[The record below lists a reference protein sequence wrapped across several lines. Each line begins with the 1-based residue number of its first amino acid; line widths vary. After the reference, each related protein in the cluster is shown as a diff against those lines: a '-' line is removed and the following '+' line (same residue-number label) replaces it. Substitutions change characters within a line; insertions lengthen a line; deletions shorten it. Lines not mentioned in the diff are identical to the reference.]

1 MALGGIGAVII
12 LLVWGIIATLP
23 KKEDGREEEVR
34 LRSEIKDNFTLKD
47 MLGSVEKEME
57 NRRENRMPGGGN
69 YGMDEPED
77 TVSPES
83 EIQRIREL
91 IRRNEQT
98 LGSGPLSGTEQPAPS
113 AFREKETT
121 DGEEEKPRKTEPEDT
136 VPEETPR
143 RGFNSVRLVRQ
154 DERNVIRAFVHSTQ
168 TVMVGATL
176 KMQLAENCLT
186 DDGQRIRKGTPVFGE
201 VTGIDGERVLVKI
214 TSVNLAGNIL
224 PFEKEVYSEDA
235 MEGIYVPGNAK
246 AETIKEAE
254 AAGVSGTNTSISG
267 GLDKQE
273 YPKDKG
279 DHQDELPDTAEGC
292 KKIEIQIKQERIRT
306 MAKVYV
312 ASSWSNEYQP
322 RIVAF
327 LREREHEVYDFRNP
341 ERKTDFRWSQISGNW
356 EKMETDEY
364 LDALEHPLVEAEFR
378 SDFDAMRRAD
388 ICVLV
393 LPCGASAHSE
403 AGWMKGTGKKVIVYQ
418 NRSQRP
424 ELMYKLFD
432 GIFPTVA
439 DVTRFLKEF
448 DRLNN
453 LKTV

>member
-1 MALGGIGAVII
+1 MTKTERSRIVALGGIGAVII

-98 LGSGPLSGTEQPAPS
+98 LGSGPLSGTEQPTPS
-113 AFREKETT
+113 AFREKEAT
-121 DGEEEKPRKTEPEDT
+121 DGEEEKPGKTEPEDT

-224 PFEKEVYSEDA
+224 PFEKEV
-235 MEGIYVPGNAK
+235 
-246 AETIKEAE
+246 
-254 AAGVSGTNTSISG
+254 
-267 GLDKQE
+267 
-273 YPKDKG
+273 
-279 DHQDELPDTAEGC
+279 
-292 KKIEIQIKQERIRT
+292 
-306 MAKVYV
+306 
-312 ASSWSNEYQP
+312 
-322 RIVAF
+322 
-327 LREREHEVYDFRNP
+327 
-341 ERKTDFRWSQISGNW
+341 
-356 EKMETDEY
+356 
-364 LDALEHPLVEAEFR
+364 
-378 SDFDAMRRAD
+378 
-388 ICVLV
+388 
-393 LPCGASAHSE
+393 
-403 AGWMKGTGKKVIVYQ
+403 
-418 NRSQRP
+418 
-424 ELMYKLFD
+424 
-432 GIFPTVA
+432 
-439 DVTRFLKEF
+439 
-448 DRLNN
+448 
-453 LKTV
+453 

>member
-121 DGEEEKPRKTEPEDT
+121 DGEEEKPGKTEPEDT

-267 GLDKQE
+267 GHGKPDSGGRGEQRHQRDQVGRKQE
-273 YPKDKG
+273 YPQDKG

-292 KKIEIQIKQERIRT
+292 KKNEERKVTETICKVMERIKKNTGKNGTDKRI
-306 MAKVYV
+306 YCG
-312 ASSWSNEYQP
+312 SN
-322 RIVAF
+322 
-327 LREREHEVYDFRNP
+327 
-341 ERKTDFRWSQISGNW
+341 K
-356 EKMETDEY
+356 
-364 LDALEHPLVEAEFR
+364 
-378 SDFDAMRRAD
+378 
-388 ICVLV
+388 
-393 LPCGASAHSE
+393 ASASMDIYDSACHCGLESPGCQKRTE
-403 AGWMKGTGKKVIVYQ
+403 
-418 NRSQRP
+418 
-424 ELMYKLFD
+424 
-432 GIFPTVA
+432 
-439 DVTRFLKEF
+439 
-448 DRLNN
+448 
-453 LKTV
+453 

>member
-23 KKEDGREEEVR
+23 KKEDGREGEVR

-47 MLGSVEKEME
+47 MLRSVEKEME
-57 NRRENRMPGGGN
+57 NRRENPMPGGGN

-91 IRRNEQT
+91 IRHNEQ
-98 LGSGPLSGTEQPAPS
+98 PVPS
-113 AFREKETT
+113 PFREKEAT
-121 DGEEEKPRKTEPEDT
+121 DDEEEKPRKTEPEDT

-267 GLDKQE
+267 GLDMGSQ
-273 YPKDKG
+273 
-279 DHQDELPDTAEGC
+279 
-292 KKIEIQIKQERIRT
+292 
-306 MAKVYV
+306 
-312 ASSWSNEYQP
+312 
-322 RIVAF
+322 IVAGAANS
-327 LREREHEVYDFRNP
+327 VINATKSAASKNI
-341 ERKTDFRWSQISGNW
+341 RKIKVTIKTNYRILL
-356 EKMETDEY
+356 K
-364 LDALEHPLVEAEFR
+364 DA
-378 SDFDAMRRAD
+378 
-388 ICVLV
+388 
-393 LPCGASAHSE
+393 
-403 AGWMKGTGKKVIVYQ
+403 KK
-418 NRSQRP
+418 
-424 ELMYKLFD
+424 
-432 GIFPTVA
+432 
-439 DVTRFLKEF
+439 
-448 DRLNN
+448 
-453 LKTV
+453 

>member
-1 MALGGIGAVII
+1 MTKTERSRIVALGGIGAVII

-23 KKEDGREEEVR
+23 KKEDGREGEVR

-47 MLGSVEKEME
+47 MLRSVEKEME
-57 NRRENRMPGGGN
+57 NRRENPMPGGGN

-91 IRRNEQT
+91 IRHNEQT

-113 AFREKETT
+113 PFREKEAT
-121 DGEEEKPRKTEPEDT
+121 DDEEEKPRKTEPEDT

-168 TVMVGATL
+168 TVKVGATL

-186 DDGQRIRKGTPVFGE
+186 DDGQHIRKGTPVFGE

-267 GLDKQE
+267 GLDMGSQ
-273 YPKDKG
+273 
-279 DHQDELPDTAEGC
+279 
-292 KKIEIQIKQERIRT
+292 
-306 MAKVYV
+306 
-312 ASSWSNEYQP
+312 
-322 RIVAF
+322 IVAGAANS
-327 LREREHEVYDFRNP
+327 VINATKSAASKNI
-341 ERKTDFRWSQISGNW
+341 RKIKVTIKTNYRILL
-356 EKMETDEY
+356 K
-364 LDALEHPLVEAEFR
+364 DA
-378 SDFDAMRRAD
+378 
-388 ICVLV
+388 
-393 LPCGASAHSE
+393 
-403 AGWMKGTGKKVIVYQ
+403 KK
-418 NRSQRP
+418 
-424 ELMYKLFD
+424 
-432 GIFPTVA
+432 
-439 DVTRFLKEF
+439 
-448 DRLNN
+448 
-453 LKTV
+453 

>member
-98 LGSGPLSGTEQPAPS
+98 LGSGPLFGTEQPAPS
-113 AFREKETT
+113 AFREKEMT

-168 TVMVGATL
+168 CNL
-176 KMQLAENCLT
+176 QIFLCLFLEKLNMP
-186 DDGQRIRKGTPVFGE
+186 QNTPV
-201 VTGIDGERVLVKI
+201 T
-214 TSVNLAGNIL
+214 
-224 PFEKEVYSEDA
+224 
-235 MEGIYVPGNAK
+235 K
-246 AETIKEAE
+246 A
-254 AAGVSGTNTSISG
+254 S
-267 GLDKQE
+267 
-273 YPKDKG
+273 
-279 DHQDELPDTAEGC
+279 
-292 KKIEIQIKQERIRT
+292 
-306 MAKVYV
+306 
-312 ASSWSNEYQP
+312 
-322 RIVAF
+322 
-327 LREREHEVYDFRNP
+327 
-341 ERKTDFRWSQISGNW
+341 
-356 EKMETDEY
+356 
-364 LDALEHPLVEAEFR
+364 
-378 SDFDAMRRAD
+378 
-388 ICVLV
+388 
-393 LPCGASAHSE
+393 
-403 AGWMKGTGKKVIVYQ
+403 
-418 NRSQRP
+418 
-424 ELMYKLFD
+424 
-432 GIFPTVA
+432 
-439 DVTRFLKEF
+439 
-448 DRLNN
+448 
-453 LKTV
+453 

>member
-1 MALGGIGAVII
+1 MTKTERSRIVALGGIGAVII

-23 KKEDGREEEVR
+23 KKEDGREGEVR

-47 MLGSVEKEME
+47 MLRSVEKEME
-57 NRRENRMPGGGN
+57 KAMPTDFDMDPVKAAANIENPMPGGGN

-91 IRRNEQT
+91 IRHNEQT
-98 LGSGPLSGTEQPAPS
+98 LGSGPLSGTEQPVPS
-113 AFREKETT
+113 PFREKEAT
-121 DGEEEKPRKTEPEDT
+121 DDEEEKPRKTEPEDT

-267 GLDKQE
+267 GLDMGSQ
-273 YPKDKG
+273 
-279 DHQDELPDTAEGC
+279 
-292 KKIEIQIKQERIRT
+292 
-306 MAKVYV
+306 
-312 ASSWSNEYQP
+312 
-322 RIVAF
+322 IVAGAANS
-327 LREREHEVYDFRNP
+327 VINATKSAASKNI
-341 ERKTDFRWSQISGNW
+341 RKIKVTIKTNYRILL
-356 EKMETDEY
+356 K
-364 LDALEHPLVEAEFR
+364 DA
-378 SDFDAMRRAD
+378 
-388 ICVLV
+388 
-393 LPCGASAHSE
+393 
-403 AGWMKGTGKKVIVYQ
+403 KK
-418 NRSQRP
+418 
-424 ELMYKLFD
+424 
-432 GIFPTVA
+432 
-439 DVTRFLKEF
+439 
-448 DRLNN
+448 
-453 LKTV
+453 

>member
-98 LGSGPLSGTEQPAPS
+98 LGSGPLFGTEQPAPS
-113 AFREKETT
+113 AFREKEMT

-267 GLDKQE
+267 GLDMGSQIVAGGEQRHQRDQVGRKQE

-327 LREREHEVYDFRNP
+327 LRERGHEVYDFRNP
-341 ERKTDFRWSQISGNW
+341 ERKTDFCWSQISGNW

-364 LDALEHPLVEAEFR
+364 LDALEHPLA
-378 SDFDAMRRAD
+378 
-388 ICVLV
+388 
-393 LPCGASAHSE
+393 E
-403 AGWMKGTGKKVIVYQ
+403 AGWMKGSGKKVIVY
-418 NRSQRP
+418 RRPQRP
-424 ELMYKLFD
+424 ELMYNLFD

-439 DVTRFLKEF
+439 DVARFLKEF
-448 DRLNN
+448 DEMNN
-453 LKTV
+453 HAVV

>member
-98 LGSGPLSGTEQPAPS
+98 LGSGPLFGTEQPAPS
-113 AFREKETT
+113 AFREKEMT

-267 GLDKQE
+267 GLDMGSQ
-273 YPKDKG
+273 
-279 DHQDELPDTAEGC
+279 
-292 KKIEIQIKQERIRT
+292 
-306 MAKVYV
+306 
-312 ASSWSNEYQP
+312 
-322 RIVAF
+322 IVADS
-327 LREREHEVYDFRNP
+327 VINATKSAASKNI
-341 ERKTDFRWSQISGNW
+341 RKIKVTIKTNYRILL
-356 EKMETDEY
+356 K
-364 LDALEHPLVEAEFR
+364 DA
-378 SDFDAMRRAD
+378 
-388 ICVLV
+388 
-393 LPCGASAHSE
+393 
-403 AGWMKGTGKKVIVYQ
+403 KK
-418 NRSQRP
+418 
-424 ELMYKLFD
+424 
-432 GIFPTVA
+432 
-439 DVTRFLKEF
+439 
-448 DRLNN
+448 
-453 LKTV
+453 

>member
-1 MALGGIGAVII
+1 MTKTERSRIVALGGIGAVII

-23 KKEDGREEEVR
+23 KKEDGREGEVR

-47 MLGSVEKEME
+47 MLRSVEKEME
-57 NRRENRMPGGGN
+57 NRRENPMPGGGN

-121 DGEEEKPRKTEPEDT
+121 DGEEEKPGKTEPEDT

-235 MEGIYVPGNAK
+235 MEGIVA
-246 AETIKEAE
+246 
-254 AAGVSGTNTSISG
+254 NT
-267 GLDKQE
+267 
-273 YPKDKG
+273 
-279 DHQDELPDTAEGC
+279 
-292 KKIEIQIKQERIRT
+292 
-306 MAKVYV
+306 
-312 ASSWSNEYQP
+312 
-322 RIVAF
+322 
-327 LREREHEVYDFRNP
+327 
-341 ERKTDFRWSQISGNW
+341 
-356 EKMETDEY
+356 
-364 LDALEHPLVEAEFR
+364 
-378 SDFDAMRRAD
+378 
-388 ICVLV
+388 
-393 LPCGASAHSE
+393 
-403 AGWMKGTGKKVIVYQ
+403 
-418 NRSQRP
+418 
-424 ELMYKLFD
+424 
-432 GIFPTVA
+432 
-439 DVTRFLKEF
+439 
-448 DRLNN
+448 
-453 LKTV
+453 

>member
-23 KKEDGREEEVR
+23 KKEDGREGEVR

-47 MLGSVEKEME
+47 MLRSVEKEME
-57 NRRENRMPGGGN
+57 NRRENPMSGGGN
-69 YGMDEPED
+69 YEMDEPED

-91 IRRNEQT
+91 IRHNEQT
-98 LGSGPLSGTEQPAPS
+98 LGSGPLSGTEQPSP
-113 AFREKETT
+113 FREKEAT
-121 DGEEEKPRKTEPEDT
+121 DDEEEKPRKTEPEDT

-201 VTGIDGERVLVKI
+201 VAGIDGERVLVKI

-267 GLDKQE
+267 GLDMGSQ
-273 YPKDKG
+273 
-279 DHQDELPDTAEGC
+279 
-292 KKIEIQIKQERIRT
+292 
-306 MAKVYV
+306 
-312 ASSWSNEYQP
+312 
-322 RIVAF
+322 IVAGAANS
-327 LREREHEVYDFRNP
+327 VINATKSAASKNI
-341 ERKTDFRWSQISGNW
+341 RKIKVTIKTNYRILL
-356 EKMETDEY
+356 K
-364 LDALEHPLVEAEFR
+364 DA
-378 SDFDAMRRAD
+378 
-388 ICVLV
+388 
-393 LPCGASAHSE
+393 
-403 AGWMKGTGKKVIVYQ
+403 KK
-418 NRSQRP
+418 
-424 ELMYKLFD
+424 
-432 GIFPTVA
+432 
-439 DVTRFLKEF
+439 
-448 DRLNN
+448 
-453 LKTV
+453 